1 MNKTMYTTMNTRHSS
16 SPPRS
21 GWPRGLAAGACNALL
36 FAALWLLAPSSAR
49 AQQPL
54 FTAPAGVIQSG
65 NYATGMEF
73 TTGSNPIYVTQLGYV
88 DWNSSGSGFGDGL
101 AGAGA
106 QVGIWDMSGTLLASV
121 TVPAGTATTQIGSYR
136 YAALSSVLTLAP
148 NTTYQILGYGWGS
161 PENKWLIWQ
170 VAPST
175 VASYFGLSNL
185 KTALHIGSFGNGNAT
200 WMTGNYTCGTANF
213 IGSLTDPSAFH
224 HITASVSGSGG
235 TINPNGDVLVAN
247 GGSQTFM
254 IAPTAH
260 FAIYQVL
267 VDGTNNPGAVTA
279 GSYTFNGVTG
289 DHTIVASFSA
299 LPTHTI
305 TASVSGAG
313 GTISPSGAV
322 GVDDGADQT
331 FSITASPGGYTI
343 ADVVVDEVSQPEAV
357 STGTYTFSANS
368 ADHTIT
374 ASFTAPPPHPQPM
387 LISRGTGGW
396 RTDTF
401 TIGTTFTTGSDP
413 VDVTKLGYVDRNHDG
428 LLASH
433 EVGIWQGGT
442 LVVSATVPAETVG
455 ELIGDFRYVTLSA
468 AVTLAANTTYT
479 VGAYT
484 EGDAWP
490 DTLPNPGFGVPD
502 FSGFT
507 VGQIG
512 ELRGA
517 CWSQTGSFAQPTN
530 HWSNS
535 GPGNVA
541 PAANLFG
548 TAAPVADPFT
558 AWINNPAFNTPTAL
572 TPEQKLSTADPDGDG
587 MTNQQEFAF
596 GLDPTK
602 GTSVNPI
609 TAPLDMATGKF
620 RYTRLAASGLAYH
633 VFTSTD
639 LQTWAEEVY
648 PANETVTG
656 TVDGVETVEVTVAAT
671 PVGGKRFVRVAAQ

>member
-1 MNKTMYTTMNTRHSS
+1 
-16 SPPRS
+16 
-21 GWPRGLAAGACNALL
+21 L
-36 FAALWLLAPSSAR
+36 LLAPSSAR

-54 FTAPAGVIQSG
+54 FTAPAGGIQSG
-65 NYATGMEF
+65 NFATGMEF
-73 TTGSNPIYVTQLGYV
+73 TTGANPIYVTQLGYV

-101 AGAGA
+101 TGAGA

-148 NTTYQILGYGWGS
+148 NTTYQVLGYGWDS

-170 VAPST
+170 NAPST
-175 VASYFGLSNL
+175 VDSYFGLGASGTY
-185 KTALHIGSFGNGNAT
+185 KAVACSGSFGPPNMT
-200 WMTGNYTCGTANF
+200 WMGYGTVCGTANF
-213 IGSLTDPSAFH
+213 IGTLTDPSAFH
-224 HITASVSGSGG
+224 HISASVSGSGG
-235 TINPNGDVLVAN
+235 TI
-247 GGSQTFM
+247 T
-254 IAPTAH
+254 
-260 FAIYQVL
+260 
-267 VDGTNNPGAVTA
+267 
-279 GSYTFNGVTG
+279 
-289 DHTIVASFSA
+289 
-299 LPTHTI
+299 
-305 TASVSGAG
+305 
-313 GTISPSGAV
+313 PSGAV
-322 GVDDGADQT
+322 VVDDGADQT
-331 FSITASPGGYTI
+331 FTITANPGGYTV
-343 ADVVVDEVSQPEAV
+343 ADVVVDDVSQPEAV
-357 STGTYTFSANS
+357 STGTYTFNANS

-387 LISRGTGGW
+387 LISGTGGW
-396 RTDTF
+396 RTTTF

-413 VDVTKLGYVDRNHDG
+413 VDVSKLGYVDRDHDG

-442 LVVSATVPAETVG
+442 LVVSATVPAETAG

-468 AVTLAANTTYT
+468 AVTLTANTTYT

-490 DTLPNPGFGVPD
+490 DTLQNPGFGVPD

-512 ELRGA
+512 GDLRGA
-517 CWSQTGSFAQPTN
+517 CYAEGSFSQPTN
-530 HWSNS
+530 YWSNS

-548 TAAPVADPFT
+548 TTATVADPY
-558 AWINNPAFNTPTAL
+558 AVWINSTAFNTPTAL

-596 GLDPTK
+596 GLDPTH

-609 TAPLDMATGKF
+609 TVPLDKANGKF

-639 LQTWAEEVY
+639 LQTWAEDAY
-648 PANETVTG
+648 PANETVIG
-656 TVDGVETVEVTVAAT
+656 TVDGVETVEVKVAAT
-671 PVGGKRFVRVAAQ
+671 PVGGKLFVRVAAH